1 LFDNTKPVHSGAALP
16 IKLALT
22 NANGADLSS
31 PNTAVTATS
40 LVDANGNPVTLRSKG
55 NSNPNNVFRYDA
67 SLGGYIFNLDT
78 TGLAAGIYT
87 LYYTVGNDPTKHS
100 LTFVVD

>member
-1 LFDNTKPVHSGAALP
+1 
-16 IKLALT
+16 
-22 NANGADLSS
+22 
-31 PNTAVTATS
+31 VTPKAE
-40 LVDANGNPVTLRSKG
+40 G

-78 TGLAAGIYT
+78 KGLAVGTYT
-87 LYYTVGNDPTKHS
+87 FYYKAGNDPTAHS